1 MNGQSEYGPD
11 RWSERQYIRKV
22 YIYEHGK
29 SMIVDLGFRGSKA
42 TILYNEGFTI
52 TEKRLPFHSTARM
65 YCVDNHMSFLDRKE
79 AIEYEKETGY
89 RVPGLIRNEINIFT
103 RDLDIKIS
111 NVNEYNLQPC
121 RVLNIPKQST
131 TNWTGCSIDIKYA
144 TNCMIKNMY
153 DLSEIGE
160 PSIEELENM
169 PAKETPTY
177 IQNSRWK

>member
-1 MNGQSEYGPD
+1 MPEL
-11 RWSERQYIRKV
+11 V
-22 YIYEHGK
+22 
-29 SMIVDLGFRGSKA
+29 
-42 TILYNEGFTI
+42 
-52 TEKRLPFHSTARM
+52 
-65 YCVDNHMSFLDRKE
+65 
-79 AIEYEKETGY
+79 
-89 RVPGLIRNEINIFT
+89 RNEINIFT

-121 RVLNIPKQST
+121 RVLNIPKQPT

-160 PSIEELENM
+160 PSIEELKTM
-169 PAKETPTY
+169 PDKETPTY